1 MAKNHQ
7 TSESFQRSDM
17 EKKLNE
23 FMTKKFSKIDSI
35 SKTNQRKYIKTISRN
50 TVDNIERWLSLKIP
64 TELRNSIF
72 DYIKNENWHEILES
86 FNDEISYDTSHIRA
100 KMTSSLSSRHI
111 LSDLQ
116 KLSTSSFPD
125 NVIQGTSTFN
135 QITLLGIAVGI
146 ANHAKKSGYKI
157 IVIGFDNRVQS
168 KLFATIVSDLF
179 LSYGFKTNIFNN
191 LCSTPELAF
200 SVKKLNADLGIMITA
215 SHNDK
220 RFNGI
225 KIISK
230 SSGPPNQKE
239 KKKINNNIIISQKNL
254 GAAYNFF
261 KTESGINNSMLTKHS
276 SIKKKS
282 NLIKISNQKITDEFI
297 RYIIKFI
304 SNQSTIRRN
313 IKNLKIGF
321 SAIHGTGYKPASKLF
336 KKLGIRKPM
345 FISSMIKPDS
355 LFPLFETD
363 QILEPGHDIVYEKI
377 IDEFIKE
384 YGKKQLE
391 NLDALLF
398 TDPDSDRIGM
408 ICQTPKNEQK
418 VFGKYRFVTGNELW
432 TVVIWFYLQNLFT
445 KHNLSLNTKNNLFV
459 VKSFVTSDSIKAV
472 CKKFHIKCIDG
483 NVGFPELTNL
493 VQKNLKKNLVN
504 IGIFEE
510 SNGFTIAGNPNFKSN
525 ILSHILEK
533 DGFLGIVKI
542 IELLAYAKSKNST
555 FLDILNQLY
564 TKHEIGYFHNF
575 RSQIPENGYFDSVF
589 ENPEKDQILLNVE
602 KFTKIAERYSKTK
615 TPLKLGNLSISK
627 VKKYPI
633 AKNMHNTQNKFP
645 FEGIRFFFNSSENHL
660 TIRSSSTESKIRL
673 FIQLK
678 IIPEGR
684 NLLKTKCD
692 AEKISK
698 KIIRDFKKI
707 LQN

>member
-1 MAKNHQ
+1 MVKKY
-7 TSESFQRSDM
+7 EMFEPFQRNYI
-17 EKKLNE
+17 EKKIIKFLTE
-23 FMTKKFSKIDSI
+23 KFSNFHYI
-35 SKTNQRKYIKTISRN
+35 SNNNKKKYIKSLSIDTASNIEKWLSCDIPMGFRN
-50 TVDNIERWLSLKIP
+50 TI
-64 TELRNSIF
+64 LRSM
-72 DYIKNENWHEILES
+72 KNNEWYEILES
-86 FNDEISYDTSHIRA
+86 FNNEIFYGTSSIRA
-100 KMTSSLSSRHI
+100 KMVCSLESNQTLKDLKKLSS
-111 LSDLQ
+111 
-116 KLSTSSFPD
+116 SSFCD
-125 NVIQGTSTFN
+125 DVLQGTNTFN
-135 QITLLGIAVGI
+135 PVTLLIFAIGL
-146 ANHAKKSGYKI
+146 ANYSKKSRYKR
-157 IVIGFDNRVQS
+157 IVIGYDNRIQS
-168 KLFATIVSDLF
+168 KSFATMLCDFFLTFGFRTYLF
-179 LSYGFKTNIFNN
+179 DHM
-191 LCSTPELAF
+191 CSSPELVF
-200 SVKKLNADLGIMITA
+200 SIKKLGADLGVMITA

-225 KIISK
+225 KVFTK
-230 SSGPPNQKE
+230 FGGQPTYKE
-239 KKKINNNIIISQKNL
+239 KNQIVHAIGNNYKRNL
-254 GAAYNFF
+254 
-261 KTESGINNSMLTKHS
+261 EL
-276 SIKKKS
+276 
-282 NLIKISNQKITDEFI
+282 ISNFLKTREQEKHKLHSNHI
-297 RYIIKFI
+297 RINSEEISTKYIEYLFNFI
-304 SNQSTIRRN
+304 SDIP
-313 IKNLKIGF
+313 IVKKNSKKLKIGF
-321 SAIHGTGYKPASKLF
+321 CSINGTGYKPASKLL
-336 KKLGIRKPM
+336 KKLGISPLY
-345 FISSMIKPDS
+345 IHSMIRPD
-355 LFPLFETD
+355 PLFSSFKSNQT
-363 QILEPGHDIVYEKI
+363 LEPSNSIVYQKI
-377 IDEFIKE
+377 ISEFVKE
-384 YGKKQLE
+384 YGKKKLE
-391 NLDALLF
+391 TLDAILF

-542 IELLAYAKSKNST
+542 IELLVYAKSKNST

-633 AKNMHNTQNKFP
+633 VKNMHNTQNKFP

>member
-1 MAKNHQ
+1 MF
-7 TSESFQRSDM
+7 EPFQRNYI
-17 EKKLNE
+17 EKKIIE
-23 FMTKKFSKIDSI
+23 FLTEKFSNFHYI
-35 SKTNQRKYIKTISRN
+35 SNNNKKKYIKSLSIDTASNIEKWLSCDIPMGFRN
-50 TVDNIERWLSLKIP
+50 TI
-64 TELRNSIF
+64 LRSM
-72 DYIKNENWHEILES
+72 KNNEWYEILES
-86 FNDEISYDTSHIRA
+86 FNNEIFYGTSSIRA
-100 KMTSSLSSRHI
+100 KMVCSLESNRTLKDLKKLSS
-111 LSDLQ
+111 
-116 KLSTSSFPD
+116 SSFCD
-125 NVIQGTSTFN
+125 DVLQGTNTFN
-135 QITLLGIAVGI
+135 PVTLLIFAIGL
-146 ANHAKKSGYKI
+146 ANHSKKSRYKR
-157 IVIGFDNRVQS
+157 IVIGYDNRIQS
-168 KLFATIVSDLF
+168 KSFATMLCDFFLTFGFRTYLF
-179 LSYGFKTNIFNN
+179 DHM
-191 LCSTPELAF
+191 CSSPELVF
-200 SVKKLNADLGIMITA
+200 SIKKLGADLGVMITA

-225 KIISK
+225 KVFTK
-230 SSGPPNQKE
+230 FGGQPTYKE
-239 KKKINNNIIISQKNL
+239 KNQIVRAIGNNYKRNL
-254 GAAYNFF
+254 
-261 KTESGINNSMLTKHS
+261 EL
-276 SIKKKS
+276 
-282 NLIKISNQKITDEFI
+282 ISNFLKTREQEKHKLHSNHI
-297 RYIIKFI
+297 RINSEEISTKYIEYLFNFI
-304 SNQSTIRRN
+304 SDIP
-313 IKNLKIGF
+313 IVKKNSKKLKIGF
-321 SAIHGTGYKPASKLF
+321 CSINGTGYKPASKLL
-336 KKLGIRKPM
+336 KKLGISPLY
-345 FISSMIKPDS
+345 IHSMIRPD
-355 LFPLFETD
+355 PLFSSFKSNQT
-363 QILEPGHDIVYEKI
+363 LEPSNSIVYQKI
-377 IDEFIKE
+377 ISEFVKE
-384 YGKKQLE
+384 YGKKKLE
-391 NLDALLF
+391 TLDAILF

-483 NVGFPELTNL
+483 NVGFSELTNL

-504 IGIFEE
+504 IGKFEE

-542 IELLAYAKSKNST
+542 IELLVYAKSKNST

-633 AKNMHNTQNKFP
+633 VKNMHNTQNKFP

>member
-1 MAKNHQ
+1 MF
-7 TSESFQRSDM
+7 EPFQRNYI
-17 EKKLNE
+17 EKKIIKFLTE
-23 FMTKKFSKIDSI
+23 KFSNFHYI
-35 SKTNQRKYIKTISRN
+35 SNNNKKKYIKSLSIDTASNIEKWLSCDIPMGFRN
-50 TVDNIERWLSLKIP
+50 TI
-64 TELRNSIF
+64 LRSM
-72 DYIKNENWHEILES
+72 KNNEWYEILES
-86 FNDEISYDTSHIRA
+86 FNNEIFYGTSSIRA
-100 KMTSSLSSRHI
+100 KMVCSLESNQTLKDLKKLSS
-111 LSDLQ
+111 
-116 KLSTSSFPD
+116 SSFCD
-125 NVIQGTSTFN
+125 DVLQGTNTFN
-135 QITLLGIAVGI
+135 PVTLLIFAIGL
-146 ANHAKKSGYKI
+146 ANHSKKSRYKR
-157 IVIGFDNRVQS
+157 IVIGYDNRIQS
-168 KLFATIVSDLF
+168 KSFATMLCDFFLTFGFRTYLF
-179 LSYGFKTNIFNN
+179 DHM
-191 LCSTPELAF
+191 CSSPELVF
-200 SVKKLNADLGIMITA
+200 SIKKLGADLGVMITA

-225 KIISK
+225 KVFTK
-230 SSGPPNQKE
+230 FGGQPTYKE
-239 KKKINNNIIISQKNL
+239 KNQIVHAIGNNYKRNL
-254 GAAYNFF
+254 
-261 KTESGINNSMLTKHS
+261 EL
-276 SIKKKS
+276 
-282 NLIKISNQKITDEFI
+282 ISNFLKTREQDKHKLHSNHI
-297 RYIIKFI
+297 RINSEEISTKYIEYLFNFI
-304 SNQSTIRRN
+304 SDIP
-313 IKNLKIGF
+313 IVKKNSKKLKIGF
-321 SAIHGTGYKPASKLF
+321 CSINGTGYKPASKLL
-336 KKLGIRKPM
+336 KKLGISPLY
-345 FISSMIKPDS
+345 IHSMIRPD
-355 LFPLFETD
+355 PLFSSFKSNQT
-363 QILEPGHDIVYEKI
+363 LEPSNSIVYQKI
-377 IDEFIKE
+377 ISEFVKE
-384 YGKKQLE
+384 YGKKKLE
-391 NLDALLF
+391 TLDAILF

-483 NVGFPELTNL
+483 NVGFSELTNL

-504 IGIFEE
+504 IGKFEE

-542 IELLAYAKSKNST
+542 IELLVYAKSKNST

-633 AKNMHNTQNKFP
+633 VKNMHNTQNKFP

>member
-1 MAKNHQ
+1 MVKKY
-7 TSESFQRSDM
+7 EMFEPFQRNYI
-17 EKKLNE
+17 EKKIIKFLTE
-23 FMTKKFSKIDSI
+23 KFSNFHYI
-35 SKTNQRKYIKTISRN
+35 SNNNKKKYIKSLSIDTASNIEKWLSCDIPMEFRN
-50 TVDNIERWLSLKIP
+50 TI
-64 TELRNSIF
+64 LRSM
-72 DYIKNENWHEILES
+72 KNNEWYEILES
-86 FNDEISYDTSHIRA
+86 FNNEIFYGTSSIRA
-100 KMTSSLSSRHI
+100 KMVCSLESNRTLKDLKKLSS
-111 LSDLQ
+111 
-116 KLSTSSFPD
+116 SSFCD
-125 NVIQGTSTFN
+125 DVLQGTNTFN
-135 QITLLGIAVGI
+135 PVTLLIFAIGL
-146 ANHAKKSGYKI
+146 ANHSKKSRYKR
-157 IVIGFDNRVQS
+157 IVIGYDNRIQS
-168 KLFATIVSDLF
+168 KAFATMLCDFFLTFGFRTYLF
-179 LSYGFKTNIFNN
+179 DHM
-191 LCSTPELAF
+191 CSSPELVF
-200 SVKKLNADLGIMITA
+200 SIKKLGADLGVMITA

-225 KIISK
+225 KVFTK
-230 SSGPPNQKE
+230 FGGQPTYKE
-239 KKKINNNIIISQKNL
+239 KNQIVHAIGNNYKRNL
-254 GAAYNFF
+254 
-261 KTESGINNSMLTKHS
+261 EL
-276 SIKKKS
+276 
-282 NLIKISNQKITDEFI
+282 ISNFLKTREQEKHKLHSNHI
-297 RYIIKFI
+297 RINSEEISTKYIEYLFNFI
-304 SNQSTIRRN
+304 SDIP
-313 IKNLKIGF
+313 IVKKNSKKLKIGF
-321 SAIHGTGYKPASKLF
+321 CSINGTGYKPASKLL
-336 KKLGIRKPM
+336 KKLGISPLY
-345 FISSMIKPDS
+345 IHSMIRPD
-355 LFPLFETD
+355 PLFSSFKSNQT
-363 QILEPGHDIVYEKI
+363 LEPSNSIVYQKI
-377 IDEFIKE
+377 ISEFVKE
-384 YGKKQLE
+384 YGKKKLE
-391 NLDALLF
+391 TLDAILF

-483 NVGFPELTNL
+483 NVGFSELTNL

-633 AKNMHNTQNKFP
+633 VKNMHNTQNKFP